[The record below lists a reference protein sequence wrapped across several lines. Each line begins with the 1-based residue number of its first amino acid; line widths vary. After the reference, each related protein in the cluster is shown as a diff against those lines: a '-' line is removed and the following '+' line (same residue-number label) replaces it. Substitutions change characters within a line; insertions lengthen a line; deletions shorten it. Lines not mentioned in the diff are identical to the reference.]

1 MIDANPNSTFRH
13 LPLTL
18 EQDTEIRHYI
28 KRKSQKG
35 EPWDTPELATMLRD
49 MLDPPPNDDEE
60 PEADLLAFGPADIL
74 EFAQTHLHTG
84 RTIAGIE
91 RVRGSSAGGDTA
103 LDKGFGDL
111 SGVLWRLHRQPT

>member
-18 EQDTEIRHYI
+18 EQDAEIRHYI

-60 PEADLLAFGPADIL
+60 PEADIEETKLACEYALASVDDAMEPVSAS
-74 EFAQTHLHTG
+74 E
-84 RTIAGIE
+84 E
-91 RVRGSSAGGDTA
+91 RQAVMESEEMKR
-103 LDKGFGDL
+103 
-111 SGVLWRLHRQPT
+111 P

>member
-18 EQDTEIRHYI
+18 EQDGEIRHYI

-60 PEADLLAFGPADIL
+60 PEADIEETKLACEYALASVD
-74 EFAQTHLHTG
+74 EAM
-84 RTIAGIE
+84 E
-91 RVRGSSAGGDTA
+91 SVSASEA
-103 LDKGFGDL
+103 
-111 SGVLWRLHRQPT
+111 RQAVMESEEMKRPRQ